1 MIPQETAALPDHPD
15 SGALSPQHLES
26 DPLAESTDEPPR
38 NRATQ
43 FVPMPAVW
51 TVTKSETATRPSE
64 GIMPT
69 CSIRRGRQTAHSS
82 TLWCA
87 HTASI
92 VKLNACKQ
100 LLQQPHG
107 QCGGRKRGEPRTS
120 KKEHQDKSLMA
131 NAPTCRLAWQGDRAV
146 PQTATTQPL
155 PTSFPNNLQQGR
167 GKFAPLEIDSEDSG
181 HDHPQPRNLSVQRLP
196 AQVVN

>member
-1 MIPQETAALPDHPD
+1 MIPQESAALPDHPD
-15 SGALSPQHLES
+15 TGALSPQHLES

-87 HTASI
+87 HTAGI
-92 VKLNACKQ
+92 VELNACNNSYNNRMANAADES
-100 LLQQPHG
+100 
-107 QCGGRKRGEPRTS
+107 GGSRVQAKIN
-120 KKEHQDKSLMA
+120 KEHQ
-131 NAPTCRLAWQGDRAV
+131 
-146 PQTATTQPL
+146 
-155 PTSFPNNLQQGR
+155 
-167 GKFAPLEIDSEDSG
+167 E
-181 HDHPQPRNLSVQRLP
+181 
-196 AQVVN
+196 